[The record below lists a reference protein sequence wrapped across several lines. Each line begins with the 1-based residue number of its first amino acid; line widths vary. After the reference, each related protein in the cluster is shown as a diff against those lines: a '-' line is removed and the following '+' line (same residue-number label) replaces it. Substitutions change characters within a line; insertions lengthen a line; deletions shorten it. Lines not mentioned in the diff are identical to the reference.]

1 MQRLP
6 KKERLHG
13 ETIIHQLFDKSKRF
27 TVYPLRIHYIPRPTQ
42 EKSRIVISIPKRLFK
57 QSKTYYFGTQD
68 NKLLLLNLSKNRRER
83 KINNKKTLKFI
94 VYIHLE
100 LNQVNMNYLKRKCVN
115 TQILTYLY
123 LIV

>member
-42 EKSRIVISIPKRLFK
+42 EKPRIVISIPKRLFK
-57 QSKTYYFGTQD
+57 HAVDRNLLKRRIREAYRL
-68 NKLLLLNLSKNRRER
+68 NKPTLSVDMA
-83 KINNKKTLKFI
+83 I
-94 VYIHLE
+94 VYISSEIATFDTLQE
-100 LNQVNMNYLKRKCVN
+100 CIKRTVVQLNNRHKVEE
-115 TQILTYLY
+115 
-123 LIV
+123 

>member
-1 MQRLP
+1 MGYFFYMQRLP

-57 QSKTYYFGTQD
+57 HAVDRNLLKRRIREAYRL
-68 NKLLLLNLSKNRRER
+68 NKPTLSVDMA
-83 KINNKKTLKFI
+83 I
-94 VYIHLE
+94 VYISSEIATFDTLQE
-100 LNQVNMNYLKRKCVN
+100 CIKRTVVQLNNRHKVEE
-115 TQILTYLY
+115 
-123 LIV
+123 